1 MIILPKNLEI
11 RKLVLSTEHYN
22 EETGNSKSD
31 DEKSLLWGTVAFRVR
46 MVKKE
51 NVYFF

>member
-1 MIILPKNLEI
+1 MTILPKNLEI

-22 EETGNSKSD
+22 EETGNSESD
-31 DEKSLLWGTVAFRVR
+31 DEKSLLWGRVAFRVH

-51 NVYFF
+51 NFF